1 MTIPNLADL
10 IQGRSREIVN
20 AWIEAVRADQRI
32 HSDEDLT
39 EEGLRNHVPFLIEEI
54 CQLLRAGETPQAAN
68 TREGRVHVYT
78 RYRQGYRARDL
89 VCELSLLRLHLL
101 DALAEE
107 MLVNAGLGG
116 LRAYV
121 EAARDINRYVDEEL
135 RYAISVY
142 TEAEKQAGT
151 PGAAEQKADVT
162 EQQPSSGDGAETRV
176 NT

>member
-10 IQGRSREIVN
+10 IQSRSREIVN

-39 EEGLRNHVPFLIEEI
+39 DQGLRNHVPFIIEEI

-89 VCELSLLRLHLL
+89 VCELSLLRLMLL
-101 DALAEE
+101 DDLAEAV
-107 MLVNAGLGG
+107 LVSPGTGG
-116 LRAYV
+116 LKVYV
-121 EAARDINRYVDEEL
+121 VAARDINRYIDEEL
-135 RYAISVY
+135 RYGISVY
-142 TEAEKQAGT
+142 TETDRQTGSLAT
-151 PGAAEQKADVT
+151 TADRT
-162 EQQPSSGDGAETRV
+162 NAET
-176 NT
+176 NE